1 MNFFKTISLDEAVN
15 EIKNRL
21 EKDRKTEEIY
31 LWESLNRVL
40 SEDVVSSIDLPSFNR
55 STVDGYAVKAREV
68 SGASEFSPIPLT
80 YIGEGEMGEVTN
92 LLLKSAECMY
102 IPTGGMLPEGSDAV
116 VMIEDCESLADE
128 ILINRGVSELSNVIL
143 KGTEVTKGEV
153 LIKKGEVLKS
163 SHIGVLSSIGKDR
176 VKVYKK
182 LKFSIIS
189 TGDEIVGLGK
199 DLKLGEVYDINT
211 HIFSALIKEGFGE
224 VVQTFLVR
232 DDLEML
238 SKNLESALE
247 KSDIVLIS
255 GGSSVGI
262 RDFTVRALEDVGG
275 EVFIHGLSLKPGKP
289 TIVAKCKGK
298 FVFGMPGH
306 PQSGVTV
313 FKALVEPVFLNRERV
328 KIYGELAQNIY
339 GDPGKRCFINAKL
352 EVENGKVKIY
362 PLTSK
367 SSMIR
372 PILDC
377 DGIISI
383 PEYKEGFYKGEIIEV
398 ILND

>member
-40 SEDVVSSIDLPSFNR
+40 SEEIVSSIDLPSFNR
-55 STVDGYAVKAREV
+55 STVDGYAVKAKEV

-80 YIGEGEMGEVTN
+80 YIGEGEMGEATN
-92 LLLKSAECMY
+92 LLLKSGECMY
-102 IPTGGMLPEGSDAV
+102 IPTGGMLPEGSDAM

-128 ILINRGVSELSNVIL
+128 ILINRGVSELSNIIL
-143 KGTEVTKGEV
+143 KGTEVKKGEI

-289 TIVAKCKGK
+289 TIVAKCKEK

-313 FKALVEPVFLNRERV
+313 FKALVEPIFLNRERV

-352 EVENGKVKIY
+352 EVENGNIKIY

-372 PILDC
+372 PVLDS

-383 PEYKEGFYKGEIIEV
+383 PEYKEGFYKGEIVEV

>member
-1 MNFFKTISLDEAVN
+1 MNFFKTITLDQAIN
-15 EIKNRL
+15 EIKKRIDKVI
-21 EKDRKTEEIY
+21 EIEEIP
-31 LWESLNRVL
+31 LWKSLNRVL
-40 SEDVVSSIDLPSFNR
+40 SEDIFSEIDIPSFDR
-55 STVDGYAVKAREV
+55 STVDGYAVKAKDIF
-68 SGASEFSPIPLT
+68 GASEFSPIPLT
-80 YIGEGEMGEVTN
+80 YIGEGEMGKKTDIF
-92 LLLKSAECMY
+92 LKSGECMY

-116 VMIEDCESLADE
+116 VMIEDCENLADE
-128 ILINRGVSELSNVIL
+128 ILVNRGVSELSNIIL
-143 KGTEVTKGEV
+143 KGTEVTKDEI
-153 LIKKGEVLKS
+153 LIRKGEIIKS
-163 SHIGVLSSIGKDR
+163 SHIGVLSSIGKSR

-189 TGDEIVGLGK
+189 TGDEIVELGK

-211 HIFSALIKEGFGE
+211 HIFSALIEEGFGE

-232 DDLEML
+232 DDLELL
-238 SKNLESALE
+238 SKKLESALE

-255 GGSSVGI
+255 GGSSVGM
-262 RDFTVRALEDVGG
+262 RDFTVAALEKVGG

-289 TIVAKCKGK
+289 TIVAKCKDK

-313 FKALVEPVFLNRERV
+313 FKALIEPTFLNRDRV
-328 KIYGELAQNIY
+328 KVYGELAQNIY

-352 EVENGKVKIY
+352 EVVNGEVKIY
-362 PLTSK
+362 PVTSK

-372 PILDC
+372 PLLEC
-377 DGIISI
+377 DGIIII
-383 PEYKEGFYKGEIIEV
+383 PEYKEGFYKGEVVEV